1 MIRIETKHLFNEG
14 VSPHIKSLVMKRRA
28 GIKLTEKEESKLKR
42 FSESV
47 SMVSPSAHSHKM
59 GLQTPPKPSVS
70 VPIGK
75 DEKIEWDDI
84 EDDEELD
91 LEGLIEDFMFEME
104 LQEIL
109 EEMGYEG

>member
-14 VSPHIKSLVMKRRA
+14 VSPHIKSLVMKKRA
-28 GIKLTEKEESKLKR
+28 GIKLTDKEESKLKR

-47 SMVSPSAHSHKM
+47 SMVERPKNRTQVQ
-59 GLQTPPKPSVS
+59 LPKP
-70 VPIGK
+70 
-75 DEKIEWDDI
+75 IEEPKSFDDLG
-84 EDDEELD
+84 DDEELE
-91 LEGLIEDFMFEME
+91 LQELIDELMLDME

>member
-1 MIRIETKHLFNEG
+1 MIRIETKQLFNES
-14 VSPHIKSLVMKRRA
+14 VSPHIKSLVLKRRA

-47 SMVSPSAHSHKM
+47 SMVSPTAHSHKM
-59 GLQTPPKPSVS
+59 GLQTPPKP
-70 VPIGK
+70 
-75 DEKIEWDDI
+75 IEEPKSFDDL
-84 EDDEELD
+84 EDDTELD
-91 LEGLIEDFMFEME
+91 LQELIDELILDME

>member
-14 VSPHIKSLVMKRRA
+14 VSPHIKSLVMKRRS

-47 SMVSPSAHSHKM
+47 SMISPSAHSHKM
-59 GLQTPPKPSVS
+59 GLQTPPKP
-70 VPIGK
+70 
-75 DEKIEWDDI
+75 IEEPKSFDDL

-91 LEGLIEDFMFEME
+91 LQELIDEFMLEIE
-104 LQEIL
+104 LNEIL

>member
-14 VSPHIKSLVMKRRA
+14 VSPHIKSLVMKRRS

-47 SMVSPSAHSHKM
+47 SMVEIPKNRTQVQ
-59 GLQTPPKPSVS
+59 LPKP
-70 VPIGK
+70 
-75 DEKIEWDDI
+75 IEEPKSFDDL
-84 EDDEELD
+84 DDEDELD
-91 LEGLIEDFMFEME
+91 LQELIDELMLDME

>member
-14 VSPHIKSLVMKRRA
+14 VSPHIKSLVLKRRI

-47 SMVSPSAHSHKM
+47 NMVSPTSHSHKM
-59 GLQTPPKPSVS
+59 GLQTPPKPIEEPKSF
-70 VPIGK
+70 
-75 DEKIEWDDI
+75 DEL

>member
-1 MIRIETKHLFNEG
+1 MIRIETKQLFNES
-14 VSPHIKSLVMKRRA
+14 VSPHIKSLVLKRRA

-59 GLQTPPKPSVS
+59 GLQTPPKP
-70 VPIGK
+70 
-75 DEKIEWDDI
+75 IEEPKSSNDLG
-84 EDDEELD
+84 DDEELD
-91 LEGLIEDFMFEME
+91 LQELIDELMLDME

>member
-14 VSPHIKSLVMKRRA
+14 GSPHIKSLVMKRRA

-47 SMVSPSAHSHKM
+47 SMVEIPKNRTQVQ
-59 GLQTPPKPSVS
+59 LPKP
-70 VPIGK
+70 
-75 DEKIEWDDI
+75 IEEPKSFDDL
-84 EDDEELD
+84 DDEDELD
-91 LEGLIEDFMFEME
+91 LQELIDELMLDME

>member
-28 GIKLTEKEESKLKR
+28 GIKLTDKEESKLKR

-47 SMVSPSAHSHKM
+47 SMVEIPKNRTQVQ
-59 GLQTPPKPSVS
+59 LPKP
-70 VPIGK
+70 
-75 DEKIEWDDI
+75 IEEPKSFDDLD
-84 EDDEELD
+84 DDEELD
-91 LEGLIEDFMFEME
+91 LEGLIEDFMLEME

-109 EEMGYEG
+109 KQMGYEG

>member
-28 GIKLTEKEESKLKR
+28 GIKLTDKEESKLKR

-47 SMVSPSAHSHKM
+47 SMVEIPKNRTQVQ
-59 GLQTPPKPSVS
+59 LPKP
-70 VPIGK
+70 
-75 DEKIEWDDI
+75 IEEPKYFDDLD
-84 EDDEELD
+84 DDEELD
-91 LEGLIEDFMFEME
+91 LEELIEDFMFEME

>member
-28 GIKLTEKEESKLKR
+28 RIKLTEKEESKLQR

-47 SMVSPSAHSHKM
+47 SMVSPTAHSHKM
-59 GLQTPPKPSVS
+59 GLQTPPKP
-70 VPIGK
+70 
-75 DEKIEWDDI
+75 IEEPKSFDDL

-91 LEGLIEDFMFEME
+91 LQELIDELMLDME

>member
-14 VSPHIKSLVMKRRA
+14 VSPHIKSLVMKRRV
-28 GIKLTEKEESKLKR
+28 GIKLTDKEESKLKR

-47 SMVSPSAHSHKM
+47 SMVEIPKNRTQVQ
-59 GLQTPPKPSVS
+59 LPKP
-70 VPIGK
+70 
-75 DEKIEWDDI
+75 IEEPKSFDDL

-91 LEGLIEDFMFEME
+91 LQELIEEFMLEIE
-104 LQEIL
+104 LNEIL

>member
-14 VSPHIKSLVMKRRA
+14 VSPHIKSLVLKRRA
-28 GIKLTEKEESKLKR
+28 GIKLTDKEESKLKR

-47 SMVSPSAHSHKM
+47 SMVEIPKNRTQVQ
-59 GLQTPPKPSVS
+59 LPKPIEEPKSF
-70 VPIGK
+70 
-75 DEKIEWDDI
+75 DELDWDD
-84 EDDEELD
+84 ELD
-91 LEGLIEDFMFEME
+91 LQDLIDELMLDME

>member
-14 VSPHIKSLVMKRRA
+14 VSPHIKSLVMKKRA
-28 GIKLTEKEESKLKR
+28 GIKLTDKEESKLKR

-47 SMVSPSAHSHKM
+47 SMVEIPKNRTQVQ
-59 GLQTPPKPSVS
+59 LPKP
-70 VPIGK
+70 
-75 DEKIEWDDI
+75 IEEPKSFDDI
-84 EDDEELD
+84 DDDDELD
-91 LEGLIEDFMFEME
+91 LQTLIDELMLDME

>member
-28 GIKLTEKEESKLKR
+28 GIKLTDKEESKLKR

-47 SMVSPSAHSHKM
+47 SMVEIPKNRTQVQ
-59 GLQTPPKPSVS
+59 LPKP
-70 VPIGK
+70 
-75 DEKIEWDDI
+75 IEEPKSFDDL
-84 EDDEELD
+84 DDEDELD
-91 LEGLIEDFMFEME
+91 LQELIDELMLDME

>member
-47 SMVSPSAHSHKM
+47 SMVEIPKNRTQVQ
-59 GLQTPPKPSVS
+59 LPKPIEE
-70 VPIGK
+70 PISF
-75 DEKIEWDDI
+75 DDLD
-84 EDDEELD
+84 DDEELD
-91 LEGLIEDFMFEME
+91 LQELIDELMLDME